1 MTSWRDLPDGNI
13 RIISPGRFL
22 NAATLYSWTS
32 QTADVGIGAN
42 AGVMKWKDPEQV
54 PWRDRLAGRDTQRGH
69 RGCF

>member
-1 MTSWRDLPDGNI
+1 MQPPSR
-13 RIISPGRFL
+13 
-22 NAATLYSWTS
+22 TS

>member
-1 MTSWRDLPDGNI
+1 MV
-13 RIISPGRFL
+13 
-22 NAATLYSWTS
+22 TLGLYLLGGSSVQPPSRTS

-54 PWRDRLAGRDTQRGH
+54 LWRDRLAGRDTQRGH